1 MAMQLEMP
9 RYAVEILLTLAST
22 QVWQSVRGWRC
33 GDDWLQRKVSTS
45 KAKADVVLQRLI
57 WWR

>member
-22 QVWQSVRGWRC
+22 QAWQSVRGWRC
-33 GDDWLQRKVSTS
+33 GDDWLQRKPSTS
-45 KAKADVVLQRLI
+45 KA
-57 WWR
+57 